1 MFPAGVYVFSPAAY
15 KVPFPSAC
23 VFQPLKV
30 KPVLEI
36 FPAVAKVTTTV
47 PFAVTES
54 TFGEPVPPF
63 TSKRINEFH

>member
-1 MFPAGVYVFSPAAY
+1 M
-15 KVPFPSAC
+15 PFPSER
-23 VFQPLKV
+23 VFQPLNV
-30 KPVLEI
+30 NPVLEI